1 MQLQGKKIL
10 VTGPAGQ
17 IAFPL
22 AARLAKDNEVWG
34 IARFSD
40 AEGRERCEKAGIQT
54 RVVDLADPDW
64 ADLPDDF
71 DALLHLAAAIVPGH
85 DYDTALR
92 INAEGTGRVMSRFR
106 NAKACLMMSTC
117 GVYASPEDGSRAML
131 ESDPLGGS
139 HQPYAPTYCISKIG
153 QEAVARFAATEFG
166 LPTTIA
172 RMNAAYGDNGGLPA
186 MLVDPILAGH
196 PIPLLPGHS
205 ICCPI
210 HEDDIYN
217 QTSGLLAAASIP
229 ASISNWGGD
238 EPVDIAE
245 LCRFIAEQL
254 GKGVSFVESD
264 DGIHHYRLD
273 PARRTELAGASKVPW
288 RDGVRRMLEARHPEA
303 FA

>member
-117 GVYASPEDGSRAML
+117 PLGPRPFAFEHHLYSPRLNQVERISLIPLKEDGCTGTKGSFFQFAKDLGDVLARQSR
-131 ESDPLGGS
+131 
-139 HQPYAPTYCISKIG
+139 
-153 QEAVARFAATEFG
+153 
-166 LPTTIA
+166 
-172 RMNAAYGDNGGLPA
+172 
-186 MLVDPILAGH
+186 
-196 PIPLLPGHS
+196 
-205 ICCPI
+205 
-210 HEDDIYN
+210 
-217 QTSGLLAAASIP
+217 
-229 ASISNWGGD
+229 
-238 EPVDIAE
+238 
-245 LCRFIAEQL
+245 EQRN
-254 GKGVSFVESD
+254 VSYD
-264 DGIHHYRLD
+264 
-273 PARRTELAGASKVPW
+273 
-288 RDGVRRMLEARHPEA
+288 VR
-303 FA
+303 